1 MGAIQIPEFLFSFKK
16 LHEIATKL
24 SAIFLYYV
32 WESCDAPP
40 QKLFGITLYSV
51 VDRKVALRNE
61 DVAMNVLHETQDTEA
76 FDPDTVSW
84 LEDAKGPTKPKAGSV
99 LRGPLPA
106 NSHIMTEGKY
116 RSACA
121 ERGQDFDLEADRPV
135 VPEHLY
141 ALLER
146 QILPAVKCFGFMG
159 VEPLPRIGVIAPW
172 SRDNG
177 GNVPIRYAGPIFADR
192 RSDELASILDTAF
205 TNAKNGEV
213 PMTLGHVP
221 IPMFSKSLCAIARA
235 VECSTIAHRRF
246 SNHFAGESLRFVF
259 HPEYNHAELFVSREL
274 SQAIYKGMCW
284 FMSGN

>member
-1 MGAIQIPEFLFSFKK
+1 
-16 LHEIATKL
+16 
-24 SAIFLYYV
+24 
-32 WESCDAPP
+32 
-40 QKLFGITLYSV
+40 
-51 VDRKVALRNE
+51 
-61 DVAMNVLHETQDTEA
+61 MNVLYKTQDAEA
-76 FDPDTVSW
+76 FDPDTVPW
-84 LEDAKGPTKPKAGSV
+84 LEDAKGPTKPKSGAV

-121 ERGQDFDLEADRPV
+121 ERGQDFDLEANRPV

-141 ALLER
+141 TLLER

-172 SRDNG
+172 SMDNG
-177 GNVPIRYAGPIFADR
+177 GNVSIRYAGPIFIN
-192 RSDELASILDTAF
+192 RSDTRGSMLDTAL
-205 TNAKNGEV
+205 TNAKQGEI

-221 IPMFSKSLCAIARA
+221 IPMFSVSLCAIARA

-246 SNHFAGESLRFVF
+246 NNRFAGESLRFVF
-259 HPEYNHAELFVSREL
+259 HPEYNHAEFFVSSEL
-274 SQAIYKGMCW
+274 SEAIYKGMCW